1 MKLFFEPIDVSGVW
15 LWLLLPLC
23 LTVALVYKTTKI
35 QDLKQLP
42 ASVAGLWATTI
53 SAVLLIGGV
62 LYLLVYLWIDRG

>member
-1 MKLFFEPIDVSGVW
+1 MKLFFEPIDVSGIW

-23 LTVALVYKTTKI
+23 LTVALVYKTTKM
-35 QDLKQLP
+35 QDLKRLP

-62 LYLLVYLWIDRG
+62 LYLLVYLWVDRG